1 MADRPTPSECPMD
14 GLLRLIS
21 GPWTTYILW
30 RLSQEGPVRFGELKR
45 QIKGISAR
53 VLTERL
59 RRLEEAG
66 LVLRHYRPTI
76 PPEVSYELSPR
87 GLELR
92 DVLDELSRIAENWD
106 LVGPNYVPEGPRAT
120 RKPASLPASD

>member
-1 MADRPTPSECPMD
+1 MAKKDPPSECPMD

-30 RLSQEGPVRFGELKR
+30 RLSQDGPVRFGVLR
-45 QIKGISAR
+45 RTIKGISPR

-66 LVLRHYRPTI
+66 LVLRHFKPTI

-87 GLELR
+87 VLELR
-92 DVLDELSRIAENWD
+92 EVLEELSRIAERWD
-106 LVGPNYVPEGPRAT
+106 LISPHYVPEAPRRTLAGGDGPGY
-120 RKPASLPASD
+120 

>member
-1 MADRPTPSECPMD
+1 MGERPTPSECPMD
-14 GLLRLIS
+14 GLLRLIT

-30 RLSQEGPVRFGELKR
+30 RLSQEGPVRFGVLRR
-45 QIKGISAR
+45 QIKGISPR
-53 VLTERL
+53 ILTERL

-66 LVLRHYRPTI
+66 LVLRHFKPTI

-92 DVLDELSRIAENWD
+92 DVLEDLNQIAERWD
-106 LVGPNYVPEGPRAT
+106 LVGANYVPEGARAD
-120 RKPASLPASD
+120 RGKAADG